1 MNTSFSTMWG
11 QDIALDDT
19 GQALVAAS
27 GEFILTEGVET
38 GLQDIR
44 LRLFT
49 RLGSLFYDQGWG
61 SLIHDWIF
69 EENTEGARIAFEA
82 EVTLR
87 VELDPRVQVGS
98 VRTTVFTWDERTV
111 QAEVSW
117 TFIGEDQPSNLILRA
132 DKSVRELVVQD
143 VDPASV

>member
-1 MNTSFSTMWG
+1 MTGIWG
-11 QDIALDDT
+11 QDIALDAS

-49 RLGSLFYDQGWG
+49 RLGTLFYDKAWG

-69 EENTEGARIAFEA
+69 DENTEAGRIAFEA

-98 VRTTVFTWDERTV
+98 VHTKVFRWDERAV
-111 QAEVSW
+111 LAEVAW
-117 TFIGEDQPSNLILRA
+117 TFIGEDQPFNLILHA
-132 DKSVRELVVQD
+132 DKAVRELVVND
-143 VDPASV
+143 VDPTTL

>member
-1 MNTSFSTMWG
+1 M
-11 QDIALDDT
+11 
-19 GQALVAAS
+19 
-27 GEFILTEGVET
+27 TEGVET

-143 VDPASV
+143 VSL

>member
-1 MNTSFSTMWG
+1 M
-11 QDIALDDT
+11 
-19 GQALVAAS
+19 
-27 GEFILTEGVET
+27 TEGVET

-132 DKSVRELVVQD
+132 DKSVRELVVKD